1 MHQRHVLF
9 VSCVRVCLRPR
20 VFLAVV
26 VGAAASLFPVRQVAH
41 AQQPAAACDGLVPTA
56 VGGPKPPDRV
66 VALRWL
72 GTANYELAYRNT
84 VVLLDA
90 YYDRGP
96 RNRPIG
102 ITPDAVSH
110 ADVIFIG
117 HAHFDHISDAAS
129 IALKTRALVVGAPQ
143 SIKVV
148 LASGVPPSQTRVV
161 TGKGGEVLQ
170 FDGFTVEPILAH
182 HSVLSPLVIAKFH
195 DAIATVLG
203 APTPADSAAEAAII
217 ARGSFDP
224 SISTEGTIAYLFTFD
239 GGFRLIFLDSAG
251 PITDAER
258 DVMARIGRT
267 DVAIVAYAGQYVA
280 QAQVAATLPL
290 VKLFKSDLYL
300 PAHHDEI
307 AGFGLDLG
315 LEPLFMAIREQLP
328 GTKTIAPLYLSP
340 VCVNADRRAH

>member
-1 MHQRHVLF
+1 MHQRHLLLVC
-9 VSCVRVCLRPR
+9 CVRVCLRSR
-20 VFLAVV
+20 VFMAAV
-26 VGAAASLFPVRQVAH
+26 VGAVASLFPMWQVAH
-41 AQQPAAACDGLVPTA
+41 AQRGATACDGLVPAA

-66 VALRWL
+66 VVLRWL

-96 RNRPIG
+96 RNRRIG
-102 ITPDAVSH
+102 ITPDAVTH

-117 HAHFDHISDAAS
+117 HAHFDHISDASS

-143 SIKVV
+143 SIQVV
-148 LASGVPPSQTRVV
+148 LASGVPASRTRVV

-182 HSVLSPLVIAKFH
+182 HSLLSPPVLAKFR
-195 DAIATVLG
+195 DAIATALG
-203 APTPADSAAEAAII
+203 PLTPADSAAEAVVM

-224 SISTEGTIAYLFTFD
+224 AISDEGTIAYLFTFD
-239 GGFRLIFLDSAG
+239 GGFRLIYLDSAG

-258 DVMARIGRT
+258 GVMARIGRS
-267 DVAIVAYAGQYVA
+267 DVAIVAYQGQYVA
-280 QAQVAATLPL
+280 EAQVAATLPL
-290 VKLFKSDLYL
+290 VKLFKPDLYL
-300 PAHHDEI
+300 PSHHDEI
-307 AGFGLDLG
+307 AGLFLDLG

-328 GTKTIAPLYLSP
+328 GTKMVAPLYLSP
-340 VCVNADRRAH
+340 VCVNVERRAH

>member
-1 MHQRHVLF
+1 MSCTIVL
-9 VSCVRVCLRPR
+9 VSAAML
-20 VFLAVV
+20 V
-26 VGAAASLFPVRQVAH
+26 VGGPLVAH
-41 AQQPAAACDGLVPTA
+41 AQHPAAACDGLVPTA
-56 VGGPKPPDRV
+56 VGGPKPPEQV
-66 VALRWL
+66 VVLRWL

-102 ITPDAVSH
+102 ITPDAVTH

-143 SIKVV
+143 SIRVV
-148 LASGVPPSQTRVV
+148 LASGVPTGGTRVV
-161 TGKGGEVLQ
+161 TGKGGEILH

-182 HSVLSPLVIAKFH
+182 HSVLSPPVLTKFRE
-195 DAIATVLG
+195 AIATVL
-203 APTPADSAAEAAII
+203 APPTPADSAAEAAVI

-224 SISTEGTIAYLFTFD
+224 AISTEGTIAYLFTFD
-239 GGFRLIFLDSAG
+239 GGFRLIYLDSAG

-258 DVMARIGRT
+258 EVMARIGRS
-267 DVAIVAYAGQYVA
+267 DVAIVAYQGQYVA

-290 VKLFKSDLYL
+290 VKLFKPDLYL

-307 AGFGLDLG
+307 AGLFLDLG

-328 GTKTIAPLYLSP
+328 GTKMVAPLYLSP
-340 VCVNADRRAH
+340 VCVNVDRRAH